1 MKYFPLILFATLLW
15 SACHREN
22 NSLFKRLD
30 ARYTG
35 ISFSNDLTAND
46 TLNAFNFT
54 NFYNGGGV
62 GIADFNNDGL
72 PDICFTANQ
81 KAPELYINKGKLR
94 FEKIANSGL
103 NHKGWVTGISI
114 VDINQDGWLDIYL
127 SVAAHPSL
135 EHTANQLYI
144 NQKTARPSFK
154 EQATAYGLAYTG
166 FTTQTVFLITIR
178 TVIWMPFY

>member
-1 MKYFPLILFATLLW
+1 MKYFFLIFYIVLLLL
-15 SACHREN
+15 SNACQKES

-30 ARYTG
+30 TKHTG
-35 ISFSNDLTAND
+35 ISFSNDLVAND

-81 KAPELYINKGKLR
+81 KTPELYINKGKLL
-94 FEKIANSGL
+94 FEKVDNSGL
-103 NHKGWVTGISI
+103 ENKGWITGISI

-127 SVAAHPSL
+127 SVAAHPSFK
-135 EHTANQLYI
+135 HTANQLYI
-144 NQKTARPSFK
+144 NQQTEIPSFK
-154 EQATAYGLAYTG
+154 EEAENYGLAYSG
-166 FTTQTVFLITIR
+166 FTTQAVF
-178 TVIWMPFY
+178 F